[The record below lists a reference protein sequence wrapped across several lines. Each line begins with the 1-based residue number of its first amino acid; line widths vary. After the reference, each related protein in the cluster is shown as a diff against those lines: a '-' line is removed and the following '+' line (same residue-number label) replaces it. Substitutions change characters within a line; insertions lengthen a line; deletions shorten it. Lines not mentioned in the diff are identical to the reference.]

1 MLNIDAFDRMI
12 LALMQTDARQT
23 TEVIGEQ
30 VGLSPTAVQR
40 RLKRLRR
47 SGAIRR
53 EVAVLDGAVIGDR
66 ITLIVHVT
74 LVKGRGRAVDGFK
87 RRMQKLPEVQ
97 QCFYTMGESDFV
109 LIVTAKNVAD
119 YEAFT
124 RRALFEDPNVAHFKT
139 TIAMDTVKSGLDVP
153 LD

>member
-1 MLNIDAFDRMI
+1 MLEIDAFDRKI
-12 LALMQTDARQT
+12 LALVQADCRQT
-23 TEVIGEQ
+23 TEAIGAE

-40 RLKRLRR
+40 RLKRLRAA
-47 SGAIRR
+47 GAIRR
-53 EVAVLDGAVIGDR
+53 EIAVLDGAVTGNR

-74 LVKGRGRAVDGFK
+74 LTKGRGQAVDGFK
-87 RRMQKLPEVQ
+87 ARMRKLPEVQ

-109 LIVTAKNVAD
+109 LIVTAKSVTD

-124 RRALFEDPNVAHFKT
+124 RRALFDDANVAHFKT
-139 TIAMDTVKSGLDVP
+139 TIAMDTVKTGLDVP